1 MKLVPPDSSM
11 KLWPLGAGRQIGDFI
26 IAGELFSQWQQVS
39 WAGITGETSQ
49 LENAWVD
56 PDDASLLA
64 KAAIP
69 ARLVDA
75 NGNLLA
81 WSGTDPDGS
90 KVTALASFLIR
101 YPWELLRLNEI
112 LVGRLN
118 ADDIRGELSPH
129 AHVDGVLM
137 LGEGAR
143 VLPGA
148 YIEGK
153 VIIGRNCKI
162 GPNCYLRGNTAIGDE
177 CHIGQAVEIKN
188 CLIGSKTNVGHLSYL
203 GDSVLGDGVNLGAG
217 TITSNLRHDNGNHRT
232 LVDGE
237 IVDTGRRKLGTIIGD
252 GVHTGIHTTIYP
264 GRKLGPGA
272 TTRPGAI
279 VSCDIS

>member
-1 MKLVPPDSSM
+1 M
-11 KLWPLGAGRQIGDFI
+11 KLWPLGTTGKIGDFI
-26 IAGELFSQWQQVS
+26 IAGMPLSHWQQAS
-39 WAGITGETSQ
+39 WAGIAGDAGQ

-64 KAAIP
+64 EAAAP
-69 ARLVDA
+69 ARLIDA
-75 NGNLLA
+75 SGELLA
-81 WSGTDPDGS
+81 WTGTGRDGTS
-90 KVTALASFLIR
+90 VMASASSFLIR

-112 LVGRLN
+112 LVGRVT

-129 AHVDGVLM
+129 AHVEGVLV
-137 LGEGAR
+137 LGEGSR
-143 VLPGA
+143 VLPGV

-153 VIIGRNCKI
+153 VIIGRDCKV
-162 GPNCYLRGNTAIGDE
+162 GPNCYLRGNTSVGDG

-188 CLIGSKTNVGHLSYL
+188 CLIGRKTNVGHLSYI

-237 IVDTGRRKLGTIIGD
+237 IVDTGRRKLGTIVGD
-252 GVHTGIHTTIYP
+252 GVHTGIHTAIYP
-264 GRKLGPGA
+264 ARKLGPGA
-272 TTRPGAI
+272 TTRPGAV
-279 VSCDIS
+279 VSGDIS